1 MTAMIRRLHAYL
13 ANLFAPPPGIAQI
26 SENEK
31 QKLAVEAML
40 IGRSCCG

>member
-1 MTAMIRRLHAYL
+1 MTALVRRLRALL
-13 ANLFAPPPGIAQI
+13 AILFAPPPGVAQI